1 MGLVALFNPT
11 TAPTDDGPTT
21 RDTRDTRTMYL
32 EKLHLLGEIKYN
44 KRSSR
49 GGMMNDPSHY

>member
-1 MGLVALFNPT
+1 MGLVLFNPIGV
-11 TAPTDDGPTT
+11 APGSDPHE
-21 RDTRDTRTMYL
+21 TRTMYL